1 MVCIQEQQ
9 ALVGG
14 APRGPAEFTL
24 VKIERFGQNINRGQ
38 RHRRVAC
45 YTSSPHLS
53 DKFGKKA
60 NLTKR
65 LTEVYHPEKHAARQ
79 AEYHGRLHELC
90 RGPSRN
96 LVRIN
101 GVC

>member
-1 MVCIQEQQ
+1 MCIQEQQ

-38 RHRRVAC
+38 RHRR
-45 YTSSPHLS
+45 TSSPHQG

-65 LTEVYHPEKHAARQ
+65 LTEVYHPEKRATRQ
-79 AEYHGRLHELC
+79 AEYHGRLHEL
-90 RGPSRN
+90 
-96 LVRIN
+96 
-101 GVC
+101 

>member
-38 RHRRVAC
+38 RHRRIAC
-45 YTSSPHLS
+45 YAMPPLR
-53 DKFGKKA
+53 
-60 NLTKR
+60 TKV
-65 LTEVYHPEKHAARQ
+65 TNSAKRQ
-79 AEYHGRLHELC
+79 
-90 RGPSRN
+90 
-96 LVRIN
+96 I
-101 GVC
+101 